1 MDNSICTVRR
11 LDLAVDGAA
20 MPWAF
25 ARDNAEDIATYFAE
39 LQVETPQIWNG
50 DVLMARNPRVEGDCF
65 RAVHY
70 RTDYASYLA
79 WRGWGFPDKEVF
91 TVFGMGAVRSADG
104 AFMLGEMGRHTANRG
119 RVYFPAGTPEP
130 DDIADGAF
138 DLAGSVAREVSEEI
152 GLAPPDYAAAPD
164 WTVIFD
170 GQRIAVIRLLQSP
183 LSAEALRDRI
193 AATLARQTD
202 PELAAVHLVRGVAD
216 VTAAMPSFVA
226 TYLRRA
232 FA

>member
-1 MDNSICTVRR
+1 MDNSIHTVRR
-11 LDLAVDGAA
+11 LDLPVDGAA
-20 MPWAF
+20 TPWAF

-50 DVLMARNPRVEGDCF
+50 EVLMARNPRVEGDCF
-65 RAVHY
+65 RAEHY

-91 TVFGMGAVRSADG
+91 TAFGMGAVRSADG

-119 RVYFPAGTPEP
+119 RIYFPAGTPEP
-130 DDIADGAF
+130 GDIVGGVF
-138 DLAGSVAREVSEEI
+138 DIAGSVAREVTEEI
-152 GLAPPDYAAAPD
+152 GLAPSDYVAAPD

-170 GQRIAVIRLLQSP
+170 GQRIALIRLLQSP
-183 LSAEALRDRI
+183 LSAAALRHRI
-193 AATLARQTD
+193 ESALAQQAEA
-202 PELAAVHLVRGVAD
+202 ELAAIHPVRGVAD
-216 VTAAMPSFVA
+216 LTPAMPSFVA